1 MSNRWLALA
10 ALAAVACGGG
20 GGDDDAPTPDGAPYE
35 PETHDFENRVL
46 AAGAQEI
53 SEADGLEHL
62 TGDAP
67 TADTLTYTFD
77 SGATAIAALAPG
89 TNIALSGVAY
99 RRVVSVTDDGAGTI
113 TLVTERTTLPEV
125 YSSGTMRW
133 AQTVDFSAQAAARV
147 RSMPVRVGD
156 RVIGDLA
163 DSIARRSPVTYDGEV
178 DGYNVS
184 VTLTPSDGRVDI
196 DAVVRLEVEGEDRF
210 ALHGTGFLEGFQT
223 RGAAVIDAGGISF
236 EAGNNHIRGELRVQA
251 AAFNTGLS
259 DELLD
264 VPLGFDIPIQVG
276 PVPLILKIKAN
287 INVRLILSIADSS
300 AEANVTF
307 NFQSDQGITAS
318 GSSLDATGALQ
329 SGDLGE
335 FAGGS
340 VDGVAAGMSACLEFP
355 RFELTML
362 GEFASVGI
370 TQNNCAATSYQFQP
384 ACNEVTGSIVGI
396 ALANL
401 GFFGITLAEGQVE
414 LYRRGDGRQAG
425 DDCPPLDRD

>member
-1 MSNRWLALA
+1 MSKRWLAVA
-10 ALAAVACGGG
+10 ALAAFACGGG
-20 GGDDDAPTPDGAPYE
+20 GGDDVPPSPDGAPYE
-35 PETHDFENRVL
+35 PERHQFEVTY
-46 AAGAQEI
+46 AANAHEI
-53 SEADGLEHL
+53 SEADGLAHL

-67 TADTLTYTFD
+67 NADTLTYTFD
-77 SGATAIAALAPG
+77 SGATAIAALVPG
-89 TNIALSGVAY
+89 DIAVLAGIAY
-99 RRVVSVTDDGAGTI
+99 RKVVSVTDDGAGTL
-113 TLVTERTTLPEV
+113 TLVTERTTLPEAITE
-125 YSSGTMRW
+125 GTIAW
-133 AQTVDFSAQAAARV
+133 AQTVDFADLAAL
-147 RSMPVRVGD
+147 RSVPVTMGD
-156 RVIGDLA
+156 QVIGDLA
-163 DSIARRSPVTYDGEV
+163 DAIARRSPISYSGMV

-184 VTLTPSDGRVDI
+184 LTLTPSAGRVDI
-196 DAVVRLEVEGEDRF
+196 DAVARLEVAGEDRF
-210 ALHGTGFLEGFQT
+210 ALHGTGHLEGFQT
-223 RGAAVIDAGGISF
+223 RGAAVIGADGISF
-236 EAGNNHIRGELRVQA
+236 EAGNNHIRGELSVQA

-300 AEANVTF
+300 AEATVTF
-307 NFQSDQGITAS
+307 AFSSDQGITAS
-318 GSSLDATGALQ
+318 GSSLNATGALQ
-329 SGDLGE
+329 TGTLGE

-340 VDGVAAGMSACLEFP
+340 VDGAAAGMSVCIEFP

-414 LYRRGDGRQAG
+414 LYRRADGRQAG
-425 DDCPPLDRD
+425 EECPPLDSE